1 MTDTKRRLERKGD
14 SNKDKLF
21 ELLSFCLEYEVNVEL
36 NFVWF
41 EMAKTL
47 ECVTYDYFNW
57 QLFLILIIIQI
68 DGFL

>member
-41 EMAKTL
+41 EMAKKL
-47 ECVTYDYFNW
+47 ECVIYDYFNW